1 MATRTRTRQREE
13 RRRPAAGRGMG
24 RPVRSRRG
32 RRPLTARQK
41 TGTGISRRKA
51 LRRRWVA
58 LLTVLTVAAVVYLMG
73 FTSLLGVRSVEIT
86 GASSVPADQI
96 RAAADVPDRKPMLT
110 LDTDGIA
117 DRVRRLPGVATVDV
131 SRSWPSTVEISVT
144 ERTPIGFFNGTGGVH
159 LVDGTGFD
167 YKTVQNKP
175 AKLPELSLA
184 RVAPDDAVTKS
195 VIAVLTSLP
204 PGLKDQVTSVRAKT
218 PGGVEFTLANGKVVR
233 WGSAQDAERK
243 AKVLAVLLTREG
255 NTYDVASPE
264 LPTVS

>member
-1 MATRTRTRQREE
+1 MSTRTRQREE
-13 RRRPAAGRGMG
+13 RRRPTARRTTG

-58 LLTVLTVAAVVYLMG
+58 LLTVVTVAAVVYLVG
-73 FTSLLGVRSVEIT
+73 FTSLLGVRSVDIT
-86 GASSVPADQI
+86 GASSVPVDQI
-96 RAAADVPDRKPMLT
+96 RAAAAVPDREPMLT
-110 LDTDGIA
+110 LDTGEIA
-117 DRVRRLPGVATVDV
+117 GRIRQLPGIATVDV
-131 SRSWPSTVEISVT
+131 SRSWPSTLDIAVT
-144 ERTPIGFFNGTGGVH
+144 ERTPVGFFTGAGGVH

-175 AKLPELSLA
+175 EKLPELQLS

-195 VIAVLTSLP
+195 VIAVLASLP
-204 PGLKDQVTSVRAKT
+204 ADLSNQVTVVRAKT
-218 PGGVEFTLANGKVVR
+218 PGGVEFMLTNGKTVR
-233 WGSAQDAERK
+233 WGSAEDAERK

-255 NTYDVASPE
+255 NVYDVASPE

>member
-1 MATRTRTRQREE
+1 MTRQREE
-13 RRRPAAGRGMG
+13 RRRPTARRTTG

-32 RRPLTARQK
+32 RRPLTARQR

-58 LLTVLTVAAVVYLMG
+58 ILSVLTVVAVAYLVL
-73 FTSLLGVRSVEIT
+73 FTSMLGVRSVDVV

-96 RAAADVPDRKPMLT
+96 RAAAQVPDRKPMML
-110 LDTDGIA
+110 LDTDQIA
-117 DRVRRLPGVATVDV
+117 GRVRQLPGVASVDV
-131 SRSWPSTVEISVT
+131 SRSWPSTLEISVT
-144 ERTPIGFFNGTGGVH
+144 ERAPVGFFTGPGGVH
-159 LVDGTGFD
+159 LVDATGFD

-195 VIAVLTSLP
+195 VIAVLGSVP
-204 PGLKDQVTSVRAKT
+204 PDVKSQITAVRAKT
-218 PGGVEFTLANGKVVR
+218 PGGVEFTLTSGKIVR
-233 WGSAQDAERK
+233 WGSAAEPERK
-243 AKVLAVLLTREG
+243 AKVLAVLLTRDG
-255 NTYDVASPE
+255 KIYDVASPD